1 MTLDENFELADVSKD
16 GTIFMG
22 KTVTCDG
29 YDFNRKNAVYTHIHS
44 DHVGRT
50 FNKALQNVPG
60 QIYTTYQTL
69 KLLEALN
76 GEDYEHRRQFHTVD
90 PTDPKMLVKGEEI
103 PHQVLNPN
111 DSTMVGDQN
120 YKEKLTLL
128 ESSHMLGACSV
139 RLATPDGP
147 TIGYSGDFTSEDEPP
162 TCDILIIDATHGTPQ
177 FNKKNTDVK
186 SLERRL
192 LEFVEREINN
202 GKPVVI
208 HAVRGKLQEL
218 MSVVSSSTEIANST
232 HFYSSKEDIAISK
245 IYNNHPAFD
254 IRDILRDNDED
265 GIDYRDGVNPFAE
278 FSAGPNRKRYEESGK
293 AFGIHVM
300 GYLGEFDCIE
310 RDSSIF
316 FQMSDH
322 ATFENIIKYVKKS
335 QARKIIVEGTRTADK
350 GGKLMSHLTNLG
362 FDAVCRPEPV
372 F

>member
-1 MTLDENFELADVSKD
+1 MTLDPNFELADVSKD

-29 YDFNRKNAVYTHIHS
+29 YNFNRKNAVYTHIHG
-44 DHVGRT
+44 DHIGRT

-60 QIYTTYQTL
+60 QIYSTYQTL

-76 GEDYEHRRQFHTVD
+76 GESYERRRQFHKID

-103 PHQVLNPN
+103 PYEILDSN

-162 TCDILIIDATHGTPQ
+162 KCDILIIDATHGTPQ
-177 FNKKNTDVK
+177 FNKKNTDLK

-208 HAVRGKLQEL
+208 HASRGKLQEL
-218 MSVVSSSTEIANST
+218 MSVVSSSTEIANTT
-232 HFYSSKEDIAISK
+232 HFYSSKEDIDIAK
-245 IYNNHPAFD
+245 IYDNHPAFD
-254 IRDILRDNDED
+254 IRDILQDNDEA
-265 GIDYRDGVNPFAE
+265 GTAYRNSVNPFVE
-278 FSAGPNRKRYEESGK
+278 FSAGPSKKRYEESGK

-300 GYLGEFDCIE
+300 GYLGEFSCIE
-310 RDSSIF
+310 RESSTY
-316 FQMSDH
+316 FQMSNH
-322 ATFENIIKYVKKS
+322 ATFENIIKYIEKS
-335 QARKIIVEGTRTADK
+335 EATKIIVEGTRT
-350 GGKLMSHLTNLG
+350 KLGAKLTSHLTDLD
-362 FDAVCRPEPV
+362 FDAVCKPEPV